1 MATLFFLLD
10 GNSMGEFALDKERI
24 TIGRR
29 PSNQIHIDNLA
40 VSGEHAVI
48 VTIGNDSFLEDLN
61 STNGTMVNGEAIKKH
76 VLQHDDVIEFGKYQ
90 LRYVNEKQTG
100 TNHNDGFEKTMMLM
114 PSKQPKPVREKPIA
128 EVVAIKN
135 NSAANDIVNEDTAG
149 NGLSE
154 SSLNE
159 QDNSEKSVLNN
170 HASGEG
176 ESEAEQQITDNQMGD
191 KTALDEPAVEKSAIE
206 NPITQPNPAFVPS
219 IEIARLQVLNGASA
233 GRELMLNK
241 TMTTLGK
248 PGSQVAVIN
257 KRPNGYFIT
266 HVGGNSLPM
275 VNGQVIGLQAHA
287 LNNRDVIELAG
298 TKMEFFQE

>member
-1 MATLFFLLD
+1 MAKLFFLLD

-128 EVVAIKN
+128 EVVAIKQ
-135 NSAANDIVNEDTAG
+135 NSAANGIVNEDAVG
-149 NGLSE
+149 NDLSE
-154 SSLNE
+154 PSLNE
-159 QDNSEKSVLNN
+159 QDNSEKSVLSND
-170 HASGEG
+170 ASGEG
-176 ESEAEQQITDNQMGD
+176 KSETEKQITDNQISD
-191 KTALDEPAVEKSAIE
+191 KIALNEPFVEKSATE
-206 NPITQPNPAFVPS
+206 NPITQPNPDFVPS

-275 VNGQVIGLQAHA
+275 VNGQIIGLQAHA

>member
-1 MATLFFLLD
+1 MAKLFFLLD
-10 GNSMGEFALDKERI
+10 GNSMGEFTLDTERI

-61 STNGTMVNGEAIKKH
+61 STNGTMVNGEPIKKY

-90 LRYVNEKQTG
+90 LRYVNEKQV
-100 TNHNDGFEKTMMLM
+100 NAPHNDGFEPTMMLM
-114 PSKQPKPVREKPIA
+114 PSKQPKPAREKSIVEKLTEEKITAEKPVLEAAAIQQASVEAAIENSIVSSEINDSAEISKSALDKSITEKPIN
-128 EVVAIKN
+128 K
-135 NSAANDIVNEDTAG
+135 
-149 NGLSE
+149 
-154 SSLNE
+154 
-159 QDNSEKSVLNN
+159 
-170 HASGEG
+170 
-176 ESEAEQQITDNQMGD
+176 IT
-191 KTALDEPAVEKSAIE
+191 PAPTIA
-206 NPITQPNPAFVPS
+206 P
-219 IEIARLQVLNGASA
+219 ARLQVSNGASA
-233 GRELMLNK
+233 GRELVLNK

-275 VNGQVIGLQAHA
+275 VNGQTIGLQAHA
-287 LNNRDVIELAG
+287 LNHGDVIELAG
-298 TKMEFFQE
+298 TKMEFFLE